1 MLVRRTA
8 SVATTAPRAESI
20 TETQGR
26 RDMAASDQRR
36 ILLSPPDV
44 GEQEKQALLRAF
56 DGGWIAP
63 LGPEVDAFEA
73 ELATYVDGPAC
84 AALSS
89 GSAAL
94 ELGLL
99 AVGVRPGDD
108 VVVQSATFAAS
119 AFAAVHVGAN
129 PVFCDVDETTWGLDV
144 HQVARF
150 LADRADAGRLPA
162 AIMPVDLYGMC
173 GDYAALRSVA
183 ANYDIP
189 VVEDAAEGLGSSSGG
204 KKAGSLGD
212 VAAFSFNGNKI
223 ITTSGG
229 GALTGPPDIVERVRH
244 LATQARQPV
253 PYFEHTEVGFNYR
266 MSNLLAAL
274 GRAQL
279 AGLDPKIER
288 RRQIFERYRS
298 ELPAIDWLTS
308 STTDRANH
316 WLSVGLL
323 PDGFDPAALCSQLG
337 EVGVEARQAFKPM
350 HRQPVFEQAERIG
363 SCGVADRLFDRGI
376 CLPSGSTL
384 NDDDQ
389 SYVIERVVA
398 ALAPAHATSAS

>member
-1 MLVRRTA
+1 M
-8 SVATTAPRAESI
+8 AEGN
-20 TETQGR
+20 E
-26 RDMAASDQRR
+26 RR

-44 GEQEKQALLRAF
+44 GEREKLALLQAF

-73 ELATYVDGPAC
+73 ELATYVDRPAC

-99 AVGVRPGDD
+99 AVGVQPGDD

-119 AFAAVHVGAN
+119 AFAAVHVGAR
-129 PVFCDVDETTWGLDV
+129 PVFCDVDDTTWGLDV
-144 HQVARF
+144 EQVSRF
-150 LADRADAGRLPA
+150 LADRAAADRLPA

-173 GDYAALRSVA
+173 GDYAGLRAVVA
-183 ANYDIP
+183 EYDIP
-189 VVEDAAEGLGSSSGG
+189 IVEDAAEGLGSIGG
-204 KKAGSLGD
+204 GAKAGSLGD

-229 GALTGPPDIVERVRH
+229 GALAGPVELVERVRH
-244 LATQARQPV
+244 LATQAREPV
-253 PYFEHTEVGFNYR
+253 AYFEHAEVGFNYR
-266 MSNLLAAL
+266 LSNLLAAL

-279 AGLDPKIER
+279 AGLDAKIER
-288 RRQIFERYRS
+288 RRQIFERYQT
-298 ELPAIDWLTS
+298 ELPQIEWLMS
-308 STTDRANH
+308 STTAKANH
-316 WLSVGLL
+316 WLSVGLV
-323 PDGFDPAALCSQLG
+323 PDGLDPATLCTELG
-337 EVGVEARQAFKPM
+337 QTGIEARQAFKPM

-363 SCGVADRLFDRGI
+363 GCEVADRLFDRGI

-384 NDDDQ
+384 TDDEQ
-389 SYVIERVVA
+389 TYVIDRVA
-398 ALAPAHATSAS
+398 AAIEPAHATAVR

>member
-1 MLVRRTA
+1 
-8 SVATTAPRAESI
+8 
-20 TETQGR
+20 
-26 RDMAASDQRR
+26 MADGNERR

-44 GEQEKQALLRAF
+44 GEDEKAALLRAF

-73 ELATYVDGPAC
+73 ELAAYVGRPAC

-99 AVGVRPGDD
+99 AVGVKPGDD

-119 AFAAVHVGAN
+119 AFAVVHVGAN
-129 PVFCDVDETTWGLDV
+129 PVFCDIDDSTWGLDV
-144 HQVARF
+144 DRVAAF
-150 LADRADAGRLPA
+150 LAERAGVGRLPT

-173 GDYAALRSVA
+173 GDHAALRAVA
-183 ANYDIP
+183 ADYGIP
-189 VVEDAAEGLGSSSGG
+189 VVEDAAEGLGSISGG
-204 KKAGSLGD
+204 AKAGSLGD

-229 GALTGPPDIVERVRH
+229 GALTGPVDVVERVRH

-253 PYFEHTEVGFNYR
+253 PHFEHAEVGFNYR
-266 MSNLLAAL
+266 LSNLLAAL

-279 AGLDPKIER
+279 AGLDTKIER
-288 RRQIFERYRS
+288 RRAIFERYCA
-298 ELPAIDWLTS
+298 ELPMIEWLTS
-308 STTDRANH
+308 TTTDRANH

-323 PDGFDPAALCSQLG
+323 ADGIDPAAACRALG
-337 EVGVEARQAFKPM
+337 EIGIEARQAFKPM
-350 HRQPVFEQAERIG
+350 HRQPVFAGAERVG
-363 SCGVADRLFDRGI
+363 DCAVADRLFDHAI

-384 NDDDQ
+384 TDDEQ
-389 SYVIERVVA
+389 THVIDSVRAILEA
-398 ALAPAHATSAS
+398 SIGTATGGAPTHGAPIATGS

>member
-1 MLVRRTA
+1 M
-8 SVATTAPRAESI
+8 AEGN
-20 TETQGR
+20 E
-26 RDMAASDQRR
+26 RR

-44 GEQEKQALLRAF
+44 GAPERRALLQAF
-56 DGGWIAP
+56 EGGWIAP

-73 ELATYVDGPAC
+73 ELAAYVDRPAC

-99 AVGVRPGDD
+99 AVGLQPGDD

-119 AFAAVHVGAN
+119 AFAVVHVGAN
-129 PVFCDVDETTWGLDV
+129 PVFCDVDDTTWGLDV
-144 HQVARF
+144 EQVAQY
-150 LADRADAGRLPA
+150 LADRARVDRLPA

-173 GDYAALRSVA
+173 GDYAALRVLA

-189 VVEDAAEGLGSSSGG
+189 IVEDAAEGLGSTGATA
-204 KKAGSLGD
+204 KAGALGD

-229 GALTGPPDIVERVRH
+229 GALAGPVDLVERVRH

-253 PYFEHTEVGFNYR
+253 PYFEHAEVGFNYR
-266 MSNLLAAL
+266 LSNLLAAL

-279 AGLDPKIER
+279 AGLDAKIQR
-288 RRQIFERYRS
+288 RRRIFERYRS

-308 STTDRANH
+308 STTAQANH

-323 PDGFDPAALCSQLG
+323 PEGLEPAALCEQLG
-337 EVGVEARQAFKPM
+337 GTGIEARQAFKPM
-350 HRQPVFEQAERIG
+350 HRQPVFNRAERIG
-363 SCGVADRLFDRGI
+363 SCEVADRLFDRGI

-384 NDDDQ
+384 TDEDQ
-389 SYVIERVVA
+389 TYVIEHVA
-398 ALAPAHATSAS
+398 TAIAPAPAGSAH